1 MSKLIIA
8 MASGGLSPLFETG
21 EETDGKDNRGR
32 RPRSP
37 RQALLTIYKANWTLW
52 TSIYRSKTF
61 TKYSF
66 YSLLAYCA
74 TDSPLLG
81 AVSFNCTLTSIS
93 LFNYVRIFF
102 PALFK
107 DYMAL
112 AKNGSGIGTGMFHLG
127 DLLTHGIPFA
137 LSIKWLPS
145 WYGRVRGKNLVAVS
159 SASLMYQAAW
169 AYFYASGMDVSAAYD
184 MDRSDN
190 RLTGKDCK
198 RIWVIIAFCHFAV
211 CGFRAGKTLADLRPV
226 FEYLVR
232 DLVSRLKAG

>member
-1 MSKLIIA
+1 
-8 MASGGLSPLFETG
+8 MAAGELSPLVEDNDNF
-21 EETDGKDNRGR
+21 DGNDKRGK
-32 RPRSP
+32 RSRNP

-81 AVSFNCTLTSIS
+81 AISFNCTLTSIS
-93 LFNYVRIFF
+93 LFNYVRFFF
-102 PALFK
+102 PALFQ

-112 AKNGSGIGTGMFHLG
+112 AKNGHGISTAMFHLG
-127 DLLTHGIPFA
+127 DLVTHAIPFA
-137 LSIKWLPS
+137 LSIKWLPA

-159 SASLMYQAAW
+159 TASLLYQAAW
-169 AYFYASGMDVSAAYD
+169 AYFYASGMDVSTAYD
-184 MDRSDN
+184 MEKSDHK
-190 RLTGKDCK
+190 LTGKDCK
-198 RIWVIIAFCHFAV
+198 RIWIIISLCHFAV
-211 CGFRAGKTLADLRPV
+211 CGFRAGKTLGDLRPI